1 MLSYSRKIFEDS
13 FLQLWRQP
21 WPISEHLRSKGA
33 METIRYMVLQLDPRQ
48 GPLPNILSVQDTE
61 LCHMFFGDIDL
72 HDNVPVIFVSF
83 SPWIVT
89 EPRDEDRFAKTT
101 VRIPYVTLSTFS
113 VQLQKWK
120 EILFNSEV
128 TNKPVPTEKSGGRSH
143 LPCPSIIIKS
153 ITLSFPLVQSIWRLF
168 SNSAWWPLATNSCST
183 KHLENLSFYIAW
195 NPWFPRF
202 RALDSN
208 FSKSTALN
216 LFIKIMKKIRA
227 QSPFLYE
234 CKRCILP

>member
-1 MLSYSRKIFEDS
+1 MAPRAKVWLTFCIIPFCLVTLSYSRKIFEDS

-61 LCHMFFGDIDL
+61 LCHMLFGDIDL
-72 HDNVPVIFVSF
+72 HNNVPVIFVSF

-113 VQLQKWK
+113 VQLHKWK
-120 EILFNSEV
+120 KSLFTWKSEV
-128 TNKPVPTEKSGGRSH
+128 TNKASPTDNNNNSF
-143 LPCPSIIIKS
+143 IKS
-153 ITLSFPLVQSIWRLF
+153 QWNTLNIHT
-168 SNSAWWPLATNSCST
+168 A
-183 KHLENLSFYIAW
+183 YI
-195 NPWFPRF
+195 
-202 RALDSN
+202 
-208 FSKSTALN
+208 
-216 LFIKIMKKIRA
+216 
-227 QSPFLYE
+227 
-234 CKRCILP
+234 

>member
-1 MLSYSRKIFEDS
+1 MAPRAKVWVTFCIIPFCLVTLSYSRKIFEDS

-61 LCHMFFGDIDL
+61 LCHMLFGDIDL

-89 EPRDEDRFAKTT
+89 KPRDEDRFAKTT
-101 VRIPYVTLSTFS
+101 VRIPYVPLSTFS

-120 EILFNSEV
+120 KRAKL
-128 TNKPVPTEKSGGRSH
+128 
-143 LPCPSIIIKS
+143 LIKLRQQ
-153 ITLSFPLVQSIWRLF
+153 T
-168 SNSAWWPLATNSCST
+168 TT
-183 KHLENLSFYIAW
+183 TT
-195 NPWFPRF
+195 
-202 RALDSN
+202 
-208 FSKSTALN
+208 TALLKSN
-216 LFIKIMKKIRA
+216 EIH
-227 QSPFLYE
+227 
-234 CKRCILP
+234 